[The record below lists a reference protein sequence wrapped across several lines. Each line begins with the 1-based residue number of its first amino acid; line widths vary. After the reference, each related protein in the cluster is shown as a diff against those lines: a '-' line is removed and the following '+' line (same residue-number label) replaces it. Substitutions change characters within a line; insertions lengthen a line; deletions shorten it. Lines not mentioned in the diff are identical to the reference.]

1 MKTNDWFIL
10 GAIVGGLVLMFFF
23 TRHTQPERVK
33 PGTAEY
39 EAYIERFVAECLR
52 NQPPGE
58 PDKSGLPASSDAERV
73 AACRAS
79 VLQADRLYP
88 DGRPL
93 RQQQRREPE

>member
-1 MKTNDWFIL
+1 MKTNDWLIL
-10 GAIVGGLVLMFFF
+10 GAIVGGLALMFVF

-52 NQPPGE
+52 NPASE
-58 PDKSGLPASSDAERV
+58 VDKGSRPASSDAERV

-79 VLQADRLYP
+79 VLQSDRLYP

-93 RQQQRREPE
+93 KQQ